1 MIADIIN
8 KNNHDDDS
16 RELFSLLEVSWP
28 DSPSQAWESLSGR
41 LKSPAIVQMRP
52 KIRTWKIAMAASLV
66 LLLGIGAFMGTYTTK
81 LKTEAAQHLGVSL
94 PDGSAVELNAGTE
107 IHYKPY
113 WWWIERKIALQGE
126 AFFEVRNGK
135 AFSVESDMGITQV
148 LGTSFNIYSRGQRY
162 EVICETGEVKV
173 EVSDTKHSVIL
184 HPNQKASILKSGQ
197 LGVEENVNIEN
208 AKGWI
213 SGKLIFTSELLTNVF
228 EEIERQ
234 YDIEVLVHGDLELEY
249 TGSFEKTESAEDVL
263 RLICRPFNLQIK
275 KSKNNQF
282 HISK

>member
-8 KNNHDDDS
+8 KNNHDDES
-16 RELFSLLEVSWP
+16 RELFSFLEVSWP
-28 DSPSQAWESLSGR
+28 DSPAQAWESLSGR

-52 KIRTWKIAMAASLV
+52 KIRIWKIAIAASLV
-66 LLLGIGAFMGTYTTK
+66 LLLGIGTFMGTYTTK
-81 LKTEAAQHLGVSL
+81 LKTEAAQHLGVNL

-107 IHYKPY
+107 IHYKPF
-113 WWWIERKIALQGE
+113 WWWIQRKIALQGE
-126 AFFEVRNGK
+126 AFFEVKNGK
-135 AFSVESDMGITQV
+135 EFSVESDMGITQV
-148 LGTSFNIYSRGQRY
+148 LGTSFNILSRGQRY
-162 EVICETGEVKV
+162 EVTCETGEVKV
-173 EVSDTKHSVIL
+173 EVSDTKQSVIL
-184 HPNQKASILKSGQ
+184 HPYQKASILKSGQ
-197 LGVEENVNIEN
+197 LKVEEDVNMEN
-208 AKGWI
+208 AKAWI

-234 YDIEVLVHGDLELEY
+234 YDIEVMVHGKLEFEY

-263 RLICRPFNLQIK
+263 RLICRPFDLQIK

>member
-28 DSPSQAWESLSGR
+28 DSPAQAWESLSGR

-94 PDGSAVELNAGTE
+94 PDGSAIELNAGTE

-113 WWWIERKIALQGE
+113 WWWIERKIVLQGE

>member
-1 MIADIIN
+1 
-8 KNNHDDDS
+8 
-16 RELFSLLEVSWP
+16 
-28 DSPSQAWESLSGR
+28 
-41 LKSPAIVQMRP
+41 
-52 KIRTWKIAMAASLV
+52 MAASLV

-94 PDGSAVELNAGTE
+94 PDGSAIELNAGTE

-234 YDIEVLVHGDLELEY
+234 YDIEVMVHGKLEFEY

-263 RLICRPFNLQIK
+263 RLICRPFDLQIK